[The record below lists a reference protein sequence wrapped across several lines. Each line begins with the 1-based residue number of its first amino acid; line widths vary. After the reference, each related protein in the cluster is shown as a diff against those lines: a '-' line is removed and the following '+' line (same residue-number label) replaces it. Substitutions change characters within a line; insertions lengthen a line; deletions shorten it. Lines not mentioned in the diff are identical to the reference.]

1 MQNKVVRQ
9 AHHKDFVIE
18 NAAVVLPSGILKG
31 ASIKIEDRIISKIR
45 EGNIN
50 TNNKRINAQERF
62 LLPGFVDLHSDA
74 IEKEIEPR
82 PNSFFP
88 VNIALFELDKKL
100 AACGVTTIFHALSFA
115 EGEIGVRCNRK
126 ASEIIKEINRL
137 SPKLDVKTKVHA
149 RFEITDDGAMPYLES
164 LLRDGH
170 IHLFSLMDHTP
181 GQGQFKEVT
190 SFKHYFGTV
199 YKKSDSELTKIIDRK
214 LSVKESVKSHVDY
227 AVALCKS
234 MNVPMASHDDDSDE
248 KICWLKKMGIRISE
262 FPVNMDTVRSARSNG
277 IYVCLGA
284 PNALRGNS
292 QAKNLSAR
300 DAISSGYGDILCS
313 DYSPMTILHA
323 VFTLYKHGI
332 LPLHEAVNMASINPA
347 KAVGISDK
355 IGSIEEGKEADLIM
369 VDIGYEIPRIVKTF
383 AAGREVFSAC

>member
-1 MQNKVVRQ
+1 MSGR
-9 AHHKDFVIE
+9 DFVIE
-18 NAAVVLPSGILKG
+18 NATVVLPSGILKR

-50 TNNKRINAQERF
+50 SNTKRINAQERF
-62 LLPGFVDLHSDA
+62 LLPGFIDLHSDA

-82 PNSFFP
+82 PNCHFP

-100 AACGVTTIFHALSFA
+100 ASCGVTTIFHALSFA
-115 EGEIGVRCNRK
+115 EGEIGVRSNEK
-126 ASEIIKEINRL
+126 AAEIIKEINRL
-137 SPKLDVKTKVHA
+137 KGRMNVKTLVHA

-181 GQGQFKEVT
+181 GQGQFKEVAL
-190 SFKHYFGTV
+190 FKNYFGTV
-199 YKKSDSELTKIIDRK
+199 YKKSDEELAKIIDRK

-262 FPVNMDTVRSARSNG
+262 FPVNMDAVRAARNNG

-300 DAISSGYGDILCS
+300 DAVSSGYGDILCS

-323 VFTLYKHGI
+323 VFTLHKHDI

-347 KAVGISDK
+347 MAVGISDNT
-355 IGSIEEGKEADLIM
+355 GSIEEGKEADLVM
-369 VDIGYEIPRIVKTF
+369 VAIGEEIPRIVKTF
-383 AAGREVFSAC
+383 VAGREVFSIC

>member
-1 MQNKVVRQ
+1 MQNR
-9 AHHKDFVIE
+9 DFVIE
-18 NAAVVLPSGILKG
+18 NATVVLPSGILKG

-45 EGNIN
+45 EGSIN
-50 TNNKRINAQERF
+50 SNTKRINAQERF
-62 LLPGFVDLHSDA
+62 LLPGFIDLHSDA

-100 AACGVTTIFHALSFA
+100 ASCGVTTIFHALSFA
-115 EGEIGVRCNRK
+115 EGEIGVRSNEK
-126 ASEIIKEINRL
+126 AAEIIKEINRL
-137 SPKLDVKTKVHA
+137 KGRMNVKTLVHA
-149 RFEITDDGAMPYLES
+149 RFEITDEGAIPYLEA
-164 LLRDGH
+164 LLKDGN
-170 IHLFSLMDHTP
+170 INLLSLMDHTP
-181 GQGQFKEVT
+181 GQGQFKEVAL
-190 SFKHYFGTV
+190 FKNYFGTV
-199 YKKSDSELTKIIDRK
+199 YKKSDAELTKIIDRK

-234 MNVPMASHDDDSDE
+234 MNVPMTSHDDDSDE

-262 FPVNMDTVRSARSNG
+262 FPVNMDAVRSASNNG

-300 DAISSGYGDILCS
+300 DAIVSGYGDILCS

-323 VFTLYKHGI
+323 VFTLHKHDI

-347 KAVGISDK
+347 MAVGISDNT
-355 IGSIEEGKEADLIM
+355 GSIEEGKEADLTM
-369 VDIGYEIPRIVKTF
+369 VDIGEEIPRIVKTF
-383 AAGREVFSAC
+383 VAGREVFSIC